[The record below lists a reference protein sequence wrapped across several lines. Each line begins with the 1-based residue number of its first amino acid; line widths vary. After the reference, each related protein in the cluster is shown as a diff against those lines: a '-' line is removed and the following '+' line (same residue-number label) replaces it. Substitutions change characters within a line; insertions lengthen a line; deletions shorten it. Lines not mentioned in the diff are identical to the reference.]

1 MSLKCLA
8 ALLYVRILLEENV
21 LKNLVEVL
29 SHSACCLKKCKS
41 FQVML
46 ESRFGLSIF

>member
-21 LKNLVEVL
+21 LKNLVNHVKTFNNENK
-29 SHSACCLKKCKS
+29 SLK
-41 FQVML
+41 FYHILHVA
-46 ESRFGLSIF
+46 